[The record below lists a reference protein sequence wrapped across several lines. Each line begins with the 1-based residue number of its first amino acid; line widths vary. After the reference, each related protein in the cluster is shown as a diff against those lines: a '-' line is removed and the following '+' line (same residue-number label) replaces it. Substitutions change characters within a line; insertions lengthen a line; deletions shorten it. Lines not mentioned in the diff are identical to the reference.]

1 MEIRYKD
8 ACVGAP
14 QFAENMMS
22 DERRT
27 RINAFMR
34 VMFACGVVTRL
45 VSVAIELGTLDAQ
58 YSSKEDQSPYSIA
71 EERTLAMLRAG
82 LKQEKLEVLL
92 DDEEGQ
98 SGNEDSKTVAVTD
111 NVDGTQNFLMGLK
124 GFFTNVIGVYEN
136 GEHDVSIVND
146 PMNVEMFVA
155 VKGEGSWKFVRDHKT
170 GDWKAPKRLQVSS
183 RAIGDG
189 EGGRPFISA
198 DTKVYKEDPILVDV
212 LGKLGYQVEPLP
224 GSSKK
229 ITLVASRPNFVGI
242 FRSQQG
248 PGNPDEHDIAAA
260 ELIVSEAG
268 CVATSMHGGP
278 VLTKERKFHDG
289 FIYAN
294 PGAHRDIKTAAFLQE
309 QLTGRT
315 VQEGR
320 LLTTQ
325 EQAKHADKI
334 VSAMTLLYYLD
345 DEKLAQRLVAEL
357 AKAL

>member
-1 MEIRYKD
+1 MQIRYEE

-14 QFAENMMS
+14 QFAENMLS
-22 DERRT
+22 DERRA

-34 VMFACGVVTRL
+34 VMFACGVVTRH
-45 VSVAIELGTLDAQ
+45 VSEAIEDGTLDAQ

-82 LKQEKLEVLL
+82 LKHEKLEVLL

-136 GEHDVSIVND
+136 GELDVSIVND

-155 VKGEGSWKFVRDHKT
+155 VKGEGSWKFVRDEKT
-170 GDWKAPKRLQVSS
+170 GEWKAPKRLQVSD
-183 RAIGDG
+183 RTIGDG
-189 EGGRPFISA
+189 KGGRPYIA
-198 DTKVYKEDPILVDV
+198 TDTKVYKEDPILVDV

-229 ITLVASRPNFVGI
+229 ISLVASRPNFVGI

-260 ELIVSEAG
+260 ELVVREAG
-268 CVATSMHGGP
+268 CVTTSLHGGA
-278 VLTKERKFHDG
+278 VLTSSRKFHDG
-289 FIYAN
+289 FVYAN
-294 PGAHRDIKTAAFLQE
+294 PNAHRDITTAAFLQE
-309 QLTGRT
+309 KLTGRP

-320 LLTTQ
+320 LLSAA
-325 EQAKHADKI
+325 EQSVVAKRI
-334 VSAMTLLYYLD
+334 YL
-345 DEKLAQRLVAEL
+345 
-357 AKAL
+357 ALNALFYMDVV

>member
-1 MEIRYKD
+1 MDIRYEA

-14 QFAENMMS
+14 QFAEDMMS
-22 DERRT
+22 DDRRN

-45 VSVAIELGTLDAQ
+45 VAEAIEDGVLDAQ
-58 YSSKEDQSPYSIA
+58 YASKKDQSPYSIA

-82 LKQEKLEVLL
+82 LAHEKLEVLL

-98 SGNEDSKTVAVTD
+98 SGDEDSKTVAVTD

-124 GFFTNVIGVYEN
+124 GFFTNVIGVYEQ
-136 GEHDVSIVND
+136 GELDISIVND
-146 PMNVEMFVA
+146 PSNEEMFVA

-170 GDWKAPKRLQVSS
+170 DDWKAPKRLQVSD

-268 CVATSMHGGP
+268 CATTSMHGGS
-278 VLTKERKFHDG
+278 VLTSERKFYDG
-289 FIYAN
+289 FVYAN
-294 PGAHRDIKTAAFLQE
+294 PQAHRDITTAAYLQE
-309 QLTGRT
+309 KLTGQP

-320 LLTTQ
+320 LLDSKRQ
-325 EQAKHADKI
+325 KEVAKKI
-334 VSAMTLLYYLD
+334 ALALTALYYMD
-345 DEKLAQRLVAEL
+345 NMKEK
-357 AKAL
+357 